1 MGARSCRFRDQYR
14 STAQEACWKGAA
26 NLLAVWVAGIGWRGG
41 QYEVAIVDELGR
53 TMAGPSVFDGRRVGE
68 LVRVLLDQAARC
80 GGTFGCVV
88 DSTNGTLDG
97 HLMAAGLAVY
107 RADPWMLPDRPPH
120 GSVPARVL
128 AATDPAGLTR
138 LRPETGSL
146 GGREAEYCAAVA
158 ASADAERELARSGR
172 WLVRGSGVR
181 PEVALTF
188 DDGPHPVFTP
198 LVLDVLA
205 RYRIRATFFC
215 VGLCAVAYPELV
227 ARIVGEGHTVGNHTW
242 SHPYL
247 PDLTRDEVL
256 RQVDTTRE
264 VIDAVAGTAPVMVRP
279 PYGSRTPDVLRWLAA
294 RDLTTVL
301 FDVDARDWTTPGTVA
316 IVATVTTSA
325 APGSIVL
332 MHDAGGDRTQTVA
345 ALPRI
350 VEALGGRG
358 LRFVTVDQLG

>member
-1 MGARSCRFRDQYR
+1 VGLRSWTTVGPRPP
-14 STAQEACWKGAA
+14 
-26 NLLAVWVAGIGWRGG
+26 NLLGVWVAGIAWRGG
-41 QYEVAIVDELGR
+41 QYEVVVVDGQGR
-53 TMAGPSVFDGRRVGE
+53 GVAGPSVFDGRRVGE
-68 LVRVLLDQAARC
+68 LVRVLLDHAAL
-80 GGTFGCVV
+80 GGGALGCVV

-97 HLMAAGLAVY
+97 HLMAAGLTVY
-107 RADPWMLPDRPPH
+107 RADPWALPERPPH

-146 GGREAEYCAAVA
+146 GGRDAEYAAAVA
-158 ASADAERELARSGR
+158 ACAVAEGELARSGQ
-172 WLVRGSGVR
+172 WLVRGSGTR

-198 LVLDVLA
+198 RVLDILA

-227 ARIVGEGHTVGNHTW
+227 ARIVEEGHHIGNHTW

-247 PDLTRDEVL
+247 PDLTRDELL
-256 RQVDTTRE
+256 RQIDTTGE
-264 VIDAVAGTAPVMVRP
+264 VLGGIAGTVPVMMRP
-279 PYGSRTPDVLRWLAA
+279 PYASRTPEVLRWLAD
-294 RDLTTVL
+294 RDLTMVL
-301 FDVDARDWTTPGTVA
+301 FDVDTRDWTTPGADA
-316 IVATVTTSA
+316 IVAAVTTAA

-350 VEALGGRG
+350 VEGLLGRE
-358 LRFVTVDQLG
+358 LRFVTVDRIG